1 MEVNQ
6 MGCMSCVNCGWCGN
20 KSPCP
25 ECGGSCLFDE
35 DNFVDD
41 EDESNDTDSKED
53 LSWGQDNIIWEGED
67 NG

>member
-1 MEVNQ
+1 
-6 MGCMSCVNCGWCGN
+6 MSCVNCGWCGN

-25 ECGGSCLFDE
+25 ECGGACLYDE
-35 DNFVDD
+35 ENFIDD
-41 EDESNDTDSKED
+41 GSEDINTDSKDD